1 MRRRAFIAGLG
12 SVAAWPVVAQQ
23 AATPAI
29 GWLVGEPVSDHLVFA
44 LRQGLGQQGFV
55 GWQNVGILF
64 QSAENQYDRL
74 PKLAADLVRR
84 EVAVIVASGGAA
96 PVVAA
101 KSATSTIPIVFA
113 SAADPV
119 ELGLVASLNRPGG
132 NITGVSF
139 LAEAL
144 VAKRLELLHEMV
156 PAAESIGYLVNP
168 TSPQVDA
175 QIKNAENAARVF
187 GVHLVPLRASSPSDI
202 EVAFAVVGERQ
213 IGALI
218 TAADPFF
225 YGQRN
230 QLAAVAARHSVPA
243 IYQVR
248 EMVDAGG
255 LISYGPS
262 LSDAYRIAGGYVGRI
277 LNGERAAELPVQL
290 ATRLELIVNMKIAKA
305 LGLTIPIALL
315 VRADEVIE

>member
-1 MRRRAFIAGLG
+1 MRRREFVAGLCA
-12 SVAAWPVVAQQ
+12 AAWPAVAQPS

-29 GWLVGEPVSDHLVFA
+29 GWLVGEPISEHLVAA
-44 LRQGLGQQGFV
+44 LRQALNQQTR
-55 GWQNVGILF
+55 NVEILYR
-64 QSAENQYDRL
+64 SAENQYDRL
-74 PKLAADLVRR
+74 PALATDLVRR
-84 EVAVIVASGGAA
+84 GVAVIVASGGAA
-96 PVVAA
+96 PVLAA
-101 KSATSTIPIVFA
+101 KSATAAIPIVFA

-156 PAAESIGYLVNP
+156 PAAKSIGYLVNP
-168 TSPQVDA
+168 SSPQVQA
-175 QIKNAENAARVF
+175 QIESAENAARVL
-187 GVHLVPLRASSPSDI
+187 GVRLVTLRASPPS
-202 EVAFAVVGERQ
+202 EVEIAFAGIKERQ
-213 IGALI
+213 IEALI

-225 YGQRN
+225 YAQRTR
-230 QLAAVAARHSVPA
+230 LAAAAARYAVPA

-255 LISYGPS
+255 LMSYGPN
-262 LSDAYRIAGGYVGRI
+262 LSDVYRVVGGYVGRI
-277 LNGERAAELPVQL
+277 LNGEKPADLPVQQ
-290 ATRLELIVNMKIAKA
+290 ATKVELVLNMKTARA
-305 LGLTIPIALL
+305 LDLTVPTPLL